1 MSLPRPNSK
10 YLPGVL
16 LLLLFVFIL
25 LVFKIFHNALLSSG
39 INTTSGWA
47 IFLMVLIASIGMIF
61 YILILNANNRSK
73 NLQKEIESLIF
84 SIEET
89 KIQKEIKKETVVS
102 EKIDAEKEVKTII
115 PTNIENLVKF
125 GEILLQNCSR
135 RFNIVQGLIYLK
147 NPEDGVF
154 SFKSGY
160 AFYSESEPVTYIEGE
175 TLSGQVAKNKAVLNL
190 SKVPD
195 NYITILS
202 GLGNGSPNYLLII
215 PIITP
220 NSETIGVIE
229 LASFKSFSSEVEEFF
244 AYLGHKLGEKLT
256 QSPKS

>member
-1 MSLPRPNSK
+1 MSLLRPNSK
-10 YLPGVL
+10 YLPGFL
-16 LLLLFVFIL
+16 LILLFVFIL

-39 INTTSGWA
+39 INSTSGWG
-47 IFLMVLIASIGMIF
+47 IFLMMLIAGIGIIF

-73 NLQKEIESLIF
+73 NLQREVESLVF

-89 KIQKEIKKETVVS
+89 KIQKEIKKETVAI
-102 EKIDAEKEVKTII
+102 EKIDAEKEIKAII
-115 PTNIENLVKF
+115 PTNNEDLVKF
-125 GEILLQNCSR
+125 GEIFLQNCAR
-135 RFNIVQGLIYLK
+135 RFQAVQGLFYLK

-160 AFYSESEPVTYIEGE
+160 AFYSESEPVIYTEGE
-175 TLSGQVAKNKAVLNL
+175 TLAGQVAKNKTVLNL

-202 GLGNGSPNYLLII
+202 GLGDGSPNYLLIV
-215 PIITP
+215 PIIS
-220 NSETIGVIE
+220 NSETIGIIE

-256 QSPKS
+256 QSSKS

>member
-1 MSLPRPNSK
+1 MSLLRPNSK

-16 LLLLFVFIL
+16 LILLFVFIL

-39 INTTSGWA
+39 INSTSGWG
-47 IFLMVLIASIGMIF
+47 IFSMVLIASIGMIF
-61 YILILNANNRSK
+61 YILILDANNRSK
-73 NLQKEIESLIF
+73 NLQKEIESLVF
-84 SIEET
+84 SVEET
-89 KIQKEIKKETVVS
+89 KIQKEIKKETIVS
-102 EKIDAEKEVKTII
+102 EKIDSEKEVKTII

-125 GEILLQNCSR
+125 GEILLQNCAR
-135 RFNIVQGLIYLK
+135 RFNIVQGLLYLK

-215 PIITP
+215 PIISP